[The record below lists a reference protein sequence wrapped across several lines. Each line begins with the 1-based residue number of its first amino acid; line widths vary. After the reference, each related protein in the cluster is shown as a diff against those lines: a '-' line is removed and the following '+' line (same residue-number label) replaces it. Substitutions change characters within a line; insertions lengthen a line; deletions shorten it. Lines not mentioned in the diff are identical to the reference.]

1 MLKKTLNILSE
12 KSKTK
17 LIFYLFLSLIFV
29 GLETSILVIV
39 YPLIEVFL
47 GSQTL
52 DENKVFNFL
61 NNYFL
66 IKDLNGLI
74 SFAIIL
80 IFIRFV
86 YFLFFNWLKY
96 SYLNEIQKDVAL
108 KIFSQFH
115 ARTYFQIIKYSSATF
130 IRDISSETTTFKK
143 FCATYINLI
152 LEILISFLICCF
164 LFVINP
170 VIFFSLVLIL
180 LLFALIYFLI
190 ILKAI
195 RLLGK
200 KRIIINKNIIKVV
213 NESYK
218 FFELIK
224 LNNKLK
230 FFRKDLKAEFQK
242 LINVN
247 RYSQVINLIPRLFIE
262 TFLFLG
268 FTVIFLFHL
277 KDIGFKI
284 DISVA
289 GIFLVS
295 FLRLFPSVSKII
307 EAIQN
312 LNLYKYSIEN
322 IHNQIILNSMNTQ
335 LNIKSNKEFKF
346 EKNIEIEN
354 LQFDYEGKSIF
365 KEFNI
370 KFKKNSFNAIMG
382 QSGSGKSTFIKIFMG
397 LLKSKHIDFKLD
409 GKKTNI
415 FKNFEWQ
422 SKIGYAGQNS
432 LILNQNLV
440 RNITL
445 SVENDI
451 DAEKF
456 KNSFYN
462 AGLDSFLDFD
472 KNIYDDL
479 NESGSNLSGGQLQR
493 VCLSRALYFSEG
505 ILVLDEICSAL
516 DIESERKIILTLKKL
531 SKMYTI
537 IYITHRNNFK
547 EYFDNLITI

>member
-1 MLKKTLNILSE
+1 
-12 KSKTK
+12 
-17 LIFYLFLSLIFV
+17 
-29 GLETSILVIV
+29 
-39 YPLIEVFL
+39 
-47 GSQTL
+47 L

-80 IFIRFV
+80 IFIRLV

-96 SYLNEIQKDVAL
+96 TYLNEIQKDVAL

-115 ARTYFQIIKYSSATF
+115 ARTYFQITKYSSAAF
-130 IRDISSETTTFKK
+130 IRDIGSETTTFKK

-152 LEILISFLICCF
+152 LEIFISFLICCF
-164 LFVINP
+164 LFVINS

-195 RLLGK
+195 RLLGE

-224 LNNKLK
+224 LNKKLK
-230 FFRKDLKAEFQK
+230 FFRNDLKAEFKK
-242 LINVN
+242 LININ
-247 RYSQVINLIPRLFIE
+247 RYSQVINLIPKLFIE

-322 IHNQIILNSMNTQ
+322 IHNQIILNSMNTR

-346 EKNIEIEN
+346 EKSIEIEN

-409 GKKTNI
+409 GKKINI

-456 KNSFYN
+456 KNSFYY

-479 NESGSNLSGGQLQR
+479 DESGSNLSGGQLQR
-493 VCLSRALYFSEG
+493 VCLSRALYLSEG